1 MHFVLRTGPG
11 HENLQTSRNLAIRGC
26 IAQLRIKRGLYR
38 KKLKKY
44 ILSTNSIAYQASK
57 PITKCK
63 CFVLSI
69 VFIQAPRI
77 RRK

>member
-38 KKLKKY
+38 RKLKKY
-44 ILSTNSIAYQASK
+44 ILSTNSKASK